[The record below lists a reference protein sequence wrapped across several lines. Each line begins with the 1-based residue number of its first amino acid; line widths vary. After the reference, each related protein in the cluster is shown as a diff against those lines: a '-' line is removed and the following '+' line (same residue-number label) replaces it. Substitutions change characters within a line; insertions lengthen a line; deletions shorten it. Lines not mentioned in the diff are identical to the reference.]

1 MSKSIEL
8 EDKVIE
14 VFKTTL
20 DTSQAAFQISRMLE
34 ASFPGCK
41 INFDLEDCDR
51 ILRIEAQNAMDIN
64 AIIALGL
71 QLGVTIE
78 LLED

>member
-20 DTSQAAFQISRMLE
+20 DTS
-34 ASFPGCK
+34 AS
-41 INFDLEDCDR
+41 
-51 ILRIEAQNAMDIN
+51 
-64 AIIALGL
+64 GL
-71 QLGVTIE
+71 SNQ
-78 LLED
+78 